1 MSASRWLEEARKA
14 DPMPPANSANSAN
27 SPLLA
32 LTALTASG
40 TETQNQR
47 HCVICDAALDDT
59 YIAIWTG
66 GNVCPTGPCLQRAL
80 DRADDNKETPP
91 AVRAYAERLSGEGS

>member
-1 MSASRWLEEARKA
+1 MIASKWLVEARKA
-14 DPMPPANSANSAN
+14 DPMPPANSANSAKT
-27 SPLLA
+27 PLSA

-47 HCVICDAALDDT
+47 RCVICNAVLEDA

-66 GNVCPTGPCLQRAL
+66 GNVCPTGSCLQRAL
-80 DRADDNKETPP
+80 DGADDGKETPE
-91 AVRAYAERLSGEGS
+91 AVARYAEKLADS

>member
-1 MSASRWLEEARKA
+1 MSASKWLVEARKA

-32 LTALTASG
+32 LTASG

-47 HCVICDAALDDT
+47 RCGVCGAELGNT

-66 GNVCPTGPCLQRAL
+66 GDVCPSGPCLQRAL
-80 DRADDNKETPP
+80 DQAEDNYRTPESVKRYAKELND
-91 AVRAYAERLSGEGS
+91 E